1 MLRKATLAL
10 ALIGSC
16 IATTAAAQSF
26 TATLGVSSV
35 NPKGGNGTLAG
46 ARASID
52 DDASTTASFAYGFDE
67 NWSAELWTGLG
78 RFNHTVSLA
87 GLGDVGKVSHRPT
100 SLSVN
105 YHFLPG
111 SRFRPFVGLGYTRVS
126 LSGERAIGAIA
137 GSDLSAGGSNG
148 YNFNLGVDVALTD
161 SLFLRGDA
169 RYLDFDTQVK
179 LDGADIGTANV
190 DPWVYGLSLGLRF

>member
-1 MLRKATLAL
+1 MTR
-10 ALIGSC
+10 GSRS
-16 IATTAAAQSF
+16 AAAQ
-26 TATLGVSSV
+26 A
-35 NPKGGNGTLAG
+35 P
-46 ARASID
+46 
-52 DDASTTASFAYGFDE
+52 STTASFAYGFDE

>member
-137 GSDLSAGGSNG
+137 GSDLSAGGS
-148 YNFNLGVDVALTD
+148 
-161 SLFLRGDA
+161 
-169 RYLDFDTQVK
+169 
-179 LDGADIGTANV
+179 TATTSTSASTS
-190 DPWVYGLSLGLRF
+190 P